1 MNQLQFTSQQEA
13 IRKAKARN
21 AELNKAFDEDP
32 AKFHAIAGSRYP
44 LHVEVYTEI
53 PVRIPNSLS
62 IHSYCSFPMPNK
74 ARMFLFTDK
83 SSFEKFRLY
92 LRTLNAQFMAKV
104 LPPPR
109 HPNAVLKGF

>member
-1 MNQLQFTSQQEA
+1 MNQLQFTIRQEVL
-13 IRKAKARN
+13 RRSKARN

-32 AKFHAIAGSRYP
+32 AKFKAIAGARYP
-44 LHVEVYTEI
+44 LHVEVFTEI
-53 PVRIPNSLS
+53 PMKIPHNLS

-74 ARMFLFTDK
+74 ARMFLFSDK

-92 LRTLNAQFMAKV
+92 LRTLNAQFTARA

-109 HPNAVLKGF
+109 HPNAILKGF